1 MNLEKV
7 IDLILSDSNIN
18 IQYSN
23 INGDEKLI
31 VNGEEIS
38 EKETPEN
45 FDDTETLKRV
55 KRHEEFLNE
64 LDDDIFDE
72 GIEVIRKKYDLIT
85 IDSLLEKDSYNETEA
100 EVINSFIDF
109 AESLYKDIIKNKIN
123 NLKNLLDRF

>member
-7 IDLILSDSNIN
+7 IDLILSDSDIN

-23 INGDEKLI
+23 INGTEKLI

-64 LDDDIFDE
+64 LDDDIFNE
-72 GIEVIRKKYDLIT
+72 GLEVIREKYDLIT

>member
-7 IDLILSDSNIN
+7 IDLILSDSDIN

-23 INGDEKLI
+23 INGTEKLI

-38 EKETPEN
+38 EQETPEN

-64 LDDDIFDE
+64 LDDDIFNE
-72 GIEVIRKKYDLIT
+72 GLEVIREKYDLIT

>member
-7 IDLILSDSNIN
+7 IDLILSDSDIN

-23 INGDEKLI
+23 INGTEKLI

-38 EKETPEN
+38 EQETPEN

-64 LDDDIFDE
+64 LDDDIFNE
-72 GIEVIRKKYDLIT
+72 GLEVIREKYDLIT
-85 IDSLLEKDSYNETEA
+85 IDSLLEKDSYSETEA

>member
-7 IDLILSDSNIN
+7 IDLILSDSDIN

-72 GIEVIRKKYDLIT
+72 GLEVIRKKYDLIT

-123 NLKNLLDRF
+123 NLNNLLDRF

>member
-7 IDLILSDSNIN
+7 IDLILSDSDIN

-23 INGDEKLI
+23 INGTEKLI

-45 FDDTETLKRV
+45 FDDTKTLKRV

-64 LDDDIFDE
+64 LDDDIFNE
-72 GIEVIRKKYDLIT
+72 GLEVIREKYDLIT
-85 IDSLLEKDSYNETEA
+85 IDSLLEKDSYSETEA

>member
-18 IQYSN
+18 VQYSN

-72 GIEVIRKKYDLIT
+72 GLEVIRKKYDLIT
-85 IDSLLEKDSYNETEA
+85 IDSLLEKGSYSETEA

>member
-7 IDLILSDSNIN
+7 IDLILSDSDIN

-23 INGDEKLI
+23 INGTEKLI

-64 LDDDIFDE
+64 LDDDIFNE
-72 GIEVIRKKYDLIT
+72 GLEVIRKKYDLIT